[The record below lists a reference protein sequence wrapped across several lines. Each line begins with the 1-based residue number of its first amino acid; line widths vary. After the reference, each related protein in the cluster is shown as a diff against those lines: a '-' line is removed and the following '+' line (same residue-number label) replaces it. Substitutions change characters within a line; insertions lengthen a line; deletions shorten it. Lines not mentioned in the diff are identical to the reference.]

1 MFKIEQ
7 ISFFQI
13 SKIQADKQNQSD
25 KQAQLIIKDEGTREM
40 KKVGK
45 IQLKLHIIILYLEK
59 LNRISIDMIL
69 ILLCWKQLIFTIAAV
84 KVGRKWD
91 R

>member
-1 MFKIEQ
+1 
-7 ISFFQI
+7 
-13 SKIQADKQNQSD
+13 
-25 KQAQLIIKDEGTREM
+25 M

-69 ILLCWKQLIFTIAAV
+69 ILLCRKQLIVTIAAV

>member
-69 ILLCWKQLIFTIAAV
+69 ILLCRKQLIFTIAAV

>member
-69 ILLCWKQLIFTIAAV
+69 ILLCRKQLIVTIAAV

>member
-69 ILLCWKQLIFTIAAV
+69 ILLCRKQLIVSIAAV